1 MFERLREPIENVQDY
16 LDRISC
22 GPSEEIRQD
31 RECLDRLIRNH
42 QKIGRASCRERVLF
56 RV

>member
-1 MFERLREPIENVQDY
+1 MFERLWEPIENVQDY

-31 RECLDRLIRNH
+31 
-42 QKIGRASCRERVLF
+42 KIGRASCRERV
-56 RV
+56 